1 MSNNLSTAMDLIRQD
16 LNVISEQIKSDPK
29 IAEAVKLLSGLNALE
44 DVNGQ
49 PRTTLADIL
58 NLGAVG
64 STIGGRVPLATRPD
78 EYYGLEPLE
87 AAKRVLRKLGRS
99 ANMAEIMSGIKSGGG
114 ETGSEDTLRLSLAR
128 STMEIAK
135 IGDDLFGLLEF
146 FPHIKR
152 GRPGRKK
159 KNETKE
165 DGTPADTA
173 LDPEAPADSS
183 DAEEPETV

>member
-1 MSNNLSTAMDLIRQD
+1 MSNNLSTALDLIRQD
-16 LNVISEQIKSDPK
+16 LNVIADQIKADPK
-29 IAEAVKLLSGLNALE
+29 ITEAVKLLAGLNALE
-44 DVNGQ
+44 DVDGQ

-58 NLGAVG
+58 NLGSG
-64 STIGGRVPLATRPD
+64 STAGMRASGVTRPD

-128 STMEIAK
+128 STVEIAK

-159 KNETKE
+159 KNGAKE
-165 DGTPADTA
+165 DGSPADTTA
-173 LDPEAPADSS
+173 DPETPDSS
-183 DAEEPETV
+183 DTDEAEAV

>member
-1 MSNNLSTAMDLIRQD
+1 MSNNLSAAMDLIRQD
-16 LNVISEQIKSDPK
+16 LNVISEQIKADPK
-29 IAEAVKLLSGLNALE
+29 ITEAVKLLSGLNALE
-44 DVNGQ
+44 DVDGQ

-58 NLGAVG
+58 NLGSG
-64 STIGGRVPLATRPD
+64 STAGMRSSGVTRPD

-128 STMEIAK
+128 STVEIAK

-159 KNETKE
+159 KNGAKD
-165 DGTPADTA
+165 DGSPADATA
-173 LDPEAPADSS
+173 DPETPDSS
-183 DAEEPETV
+183 DADEAEAL